1 MRARHLQDVLVLL
14 RLLFQFRRQIVER
27 RRQLVSLVR
36 QTDLDRRRKSV
47 VRRLRHIGMIVRR
60 DDVIAALR
68 LAEDLECAVRQ
79 DLVHVHVDRCA
90 RAALNRVDGELV
102 DEFAVDDLL
111 RRLDERVADALFEA
125 PCLHV
130 RLRRRLLHLRERL
143 DEVDVEPTARDA
155 EILYGTQRLHA
166 VIRLIRHL
174 KFAEKIMFLAHCNPI
189 LSFYAN
195 RLSLVYI
202 IQLFCHFVLE
212 KKHRMESLG
221 KVLFP

>member
-14 RLLFQFRRQIVER
+14 CLLFQLRRQIVER
-27 RRQLVSLVR
+27 HRQLVSLVR

-68 LAEDLECAVRQ
+68 LADDFKRAIRQ
-79 DLVHVHVDRCA
+79 DFVHVHVDRCA
-90 RAALNRVDGELV
+90 RAALNRIDGELV

-111 RRLDERVADALFEA
+111 RRLDERVADALVE
-125 PCLHV
+125 PSRLHV

-143 DEVDVEPTARDA
+143 NEVDVEPTARDA

-174 KFAEKIMFLAHCNPI
+174 KFAEKIMFLAHCNPA
-189 LSFYAN
+189 LSFCPN

-212 KKHRMESLG
+212 KTIA
-221 KVLFP
+221 